1 MWTCR
6 GSYTVAGW
14 RCVEDERLVGA
25 IKGTNRKGFI
35 ICIQHDKVPSYKKNQ
50 FDQCEWV
57 SNMKSII

>member
-35 ICIQHDKVPSYKKNQ
+35 ICIQHDKVAINILLKIA
-50 FDQCEWV
+50 V
-57 SNMKSII
+57 T